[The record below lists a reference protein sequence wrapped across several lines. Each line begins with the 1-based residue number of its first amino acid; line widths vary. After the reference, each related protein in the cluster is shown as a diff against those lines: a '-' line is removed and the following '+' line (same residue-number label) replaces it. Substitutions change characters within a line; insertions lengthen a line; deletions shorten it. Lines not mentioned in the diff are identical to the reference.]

1 MHWGTIRTEG
11 MRVGG
16 VREERKQ
23 MSETSYCQENQSK
36 IKLQQQ
42 LPNIFYKCLKKF
54 TMKAKPPKFPT
65 TRKVCKFFSFSEGFI
80 GGFAGNPADIV
91 NVR

>member
-1 MHWGTIRTEG
+1 MNWGTIRTEG
-11 MRVGG
+11 MRAGG
-16 VREERKQ
+16 VWEERKQ
-23 MSETSYCQENQSK
+23 ISETSYCQENQSK

-54 TMKAKPPKFPT
+54 TMKAKFPT
-65 TRKVCKFFSFSEGFI
+65 TRKVCKLFSFSEGFI